1 MKAILV
7 PVEHHAAA
15 EFPLRL
21 AAKVAGLFGSV
32 IETFALQRPPLG
44 VASWD
49 PASVAI
55 MNEIEWDHGKVSI
68 EARHLVERVM
78 EECGIPES
86 TTLVAAEEKVGAH
99 ASGASWRWNE
109 EPMASDS
116 FLGSFA
122 RAFDLTVVSQPGSR
136 GASIATLEAALFDSG
151 GPILIAPPRDV
162 SQFGET
168 IVIAWNGSSETA
180 RTIGL
185 AMPLLL
191 NANSVVV
198 LLDDGSLG
206 HRPSGKLVCERLE
219 RNGISAQLKQL
230 PAGTIRSGE
239 EILKEANAFGC
250 DLLVKGAYTQSRL
263 RQMIFGG
270 TTQHILAK
278 ATVPVFMAH

>member
-1 MKAILV
+1 MKAILA

-21 AAKVAGLFGSV
+21 AARVAGLFDSV

-44 VASWD
+44 IASWD

-55 MNEIEWDHGKVSI
+55 MNEIEWDHSKGLI
-68 EARHLVERVM
+68 EARHLVDRVLG
-78 EECGIPES
+78 ECGIPES
-86 TTLVAAEEKVGAH
+86 TTLVAAEEKIGVH
-99 ASGASWRWNE
+99 ARGASWQWNE

-122 RAFDLTVVSQPGSR
+122 RAFDLTVVSQPGPR
-136 GASIATLEAALFDSG
+136 GASITTLEAALFESG

-180 RTIGL
+180 RTIGF
-185 AMPLLL
+185 AMPLLRK
-191 NANSVVV
+191 AKRVVV
-198 LLDDGSLG
+198 LSDDGSLG
-206 HRPSGKLVCERLE
+206 HQPSGKLVCERLE
-219 RNGISAQLKQL
+219 RNGISARLRQL
-230 PAGTIRSGE
+230 PGGMIRSGE
-239 EILKEANAFGC
+239 EILKEANALGC

-270 TTQHILAK
+270 ATQHILAE
-278 ATVPVFMAH
+278 AAIPVFTAH